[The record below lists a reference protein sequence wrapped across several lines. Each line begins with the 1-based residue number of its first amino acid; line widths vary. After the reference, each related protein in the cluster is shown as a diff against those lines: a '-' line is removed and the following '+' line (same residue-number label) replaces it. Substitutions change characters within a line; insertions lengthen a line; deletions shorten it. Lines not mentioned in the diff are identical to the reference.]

1 MVQFSETPRMKSVVG
16 MISQERFVMKLRSSG
31 FLARL
36 VQSWSDVIVWVSTIR
51 AKNIHNVAIWQGD
64 REELGQLAMLM
75 PAVQG
80 KVEGVTRA
88 VLSGRGR
95 CSRGGEWPF
104 QICSRPWEDDAGAFP
119 DEEAV

>member
-51 AKNIHNVAIWQGD
+51 AKDIHNVAIW
-64 REELGQLAMLM
+64 
-75 PAVQG
+75 
-80 KVEGVTRA
+80 
-88 VLSGRGR
+88 
-95 CSRGGEWPF
+95 
-104 QICSRPWEDDAGAFP
+104 
-119 DEEAV
+119 